1 MSELWPATL
10 STPLPDGSP
19 LVLRALHHRDR
30 REWEALRAAN
40 DVWLRPWEATA
51 PQGGGTP
58 LGFRQL
64 VRYLDR
70 EGRHGRLQPFAI
82 EVDGRLVG
90 QMHLFGIAWGSMRS
104 AAAGYWI
111 AESVAGQGIT
121 PLALALAT
129 DYGMTGLGLHRVEV
143 NIRPDNVASLRV
155 VHKLGFRDEGVRA
168 RYLHIN
174 GAWQDHRTF
183 ALTTEDLAGTSLVQ
197 RFHHTWQQ
205 SHGRHTDAGP
215 RSGG

>member
-1 MSELWPATL
+1 M
-10 STPLPDGSP
+10 
-19 LVLRALHHRDR
+19 
-30 REWEALRAAN
+30 
-40 DVWLRPWEATA
+40 
-51 PQGGGTP
+51 
-58 LGFRQL
+58 
-64 VRYLDR
+64 RYLDR
-70 EGRHGRLQPFAI
+70 EGRHGRLLPFAI
-82 EVDGRLVG
+82 EVNGRLVG

-143 NIRPDNVASLRV
+143 NIRPENVASLRV
-155 VHKLGFRDEGVRA
+155 VEKLGFRDEGVRA
-168 RYLHIN
+168 RYLHID
-174 GAWQDHRTF
+174 GAWRDHRTF

>member
-1 MSELWPATL
+1 MSELWPTTL
-10 STPLPDGSP
+10 STPLPDGS
-19 LVLRALHHRDR
+19 LLTLRPLHHRDR
-30 REWEALRAAN
+30 REWEDLWAAN
-40 DVWLRPWEATA
+40 DAWLRPWEATA
-51 PQGGGTP
+51 PQGGGAQ

-82 EVDGRLVG
+82 DVDGRLVG

-143 NIRPDNVASLRV
+143 NIRPENGPSLRV
-155 VHKLGFRDEGVRA
+155 VAKLGFRDEGVRE
-168 RYLHIN
+168 RFLHI
-174 GAWQDHRTF
+174 GGEWADHRSF
-183 ALTTEDLAGTSLVQ
+183 ALTVEDVPGGLLARWHARQ
-197 RFHHTWQQ
+197 AW
-205 SHGRHTDAGP
+205 AGGVP
-215 RSGG
+215 D

>member
-1 MSELWPATL
+1 MRELWPTTL
-10 STPLPDGSP
+10 STHLPSGSP
-19 LVLRALHHRDR
+19 LILRPLHHRDR
-30 REWEALRAAN
+30 REWEALRSAN
-40 DVWLRPWEATA
+40 EAWLRPWEATA
-51 PQGGGTP
+51 PQGGGGQ
-58 LGFRQL
+58 LAFRQL

-104 AAAGYWI
+104 AAAGYWV

-121 PLALALAT
+121 PLALALAA
-129 DYGMTGLGLHRVEV
+129 DFAMDALGLHRVEV
-143 NIRPDNVASLRV
+143 NIRPDNAASLRV
-155 VHKLGFRDEGVRA
+155 VQKLGFRDEGVRA

-174 GAWQDHRTF
+174 GAWHDHRTF
-183 ALTTEDLAGTSLVQ
+183 ALTIEDLPGTTLVQ
-197 RFHHTWQQ
+197 RLEHTRQR
-205 SHGRHTDAGP
+205 SGERHTDAGP